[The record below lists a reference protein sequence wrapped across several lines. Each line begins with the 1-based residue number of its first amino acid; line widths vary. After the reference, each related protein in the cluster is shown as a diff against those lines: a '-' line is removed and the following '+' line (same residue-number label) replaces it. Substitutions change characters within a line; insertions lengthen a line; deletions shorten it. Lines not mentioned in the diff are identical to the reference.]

1 MKRYRPQI
9 LLLLGAAITMGSIG
23 WELTRM
29 HPETSYL
36 IEPWAMRGFE
46 TIHGSITFTIGALL
60 FGTGLLTSFE
70 FSLQPMYSR
79 GIAALVAVGAIGM
92 AFLYGGDERSFGGGV
107 VGLAFALLGG
117 YIVSKALREYIPD
130 LPSMARAFITLGIVI
145 VASVILNLLFFGT
158 SRSADPW
165 VWVGIMA
172 VLALGLAVT
181 GKHAELSANRM
192 MMFATVGGGMAIAV
206 SAAASRMNLLAA
218 QLEESGVAGQ
228 YKDTQITSGY
238 FVALLGMLI
247 AFVGA
252 VSLWASRRDVIIN
265 RLRAERQRAAAEAS
279 AAEIQAALEL
289 AQQHQREARAGK

>member
-9 LLLLGAAITMGSIG
+9 LLLLGAVITMGSIG

-36 IEPWAMRGFE
+36 VEPWALRGYE
-46 TIHGSITFTIGALL
+46 TVHGSIIFTIGALIL
-60 FGTGLLTSFE
+60 VTGLLTSFE
-70 FSLQPMYSR
+70 FSLEPLYSR
-79 GIAALVAVGAIGM
+79 GIAGLMAVGAIG
-92 AFLYGGDERSFGGGV
+92 ATLIYGGDERTFGGGV
-107 VGLAFALLGG
+107 VGIFFALLGG
-117 YIVSKALREYIPD
+117 YIVAKAVRPYIPE
-130 LPSMARAFITLGIVI
+130 LPSMARGATNIGVII
-145 VASVILNLLFFGT
+145 VAAIVLNLALFGS

-165 VWVGIMA
+165 LWVTILA
-172 VLALGLAVT
+172 VVAFGLAIT

-192 MMFATVGGGMAIAV
+192 LMFSTVGGGLAIAV
-206 SAAASRMNLLAA
+206 SAAAARMNLLAA
-218 QLEESGVAGQ
+218 QIEESGLAGQ

-238 FVALLGMLI
+238 FVALFGMLI